1 MSDEKQNYAELIRN
15 LVPINELPGPAQNE
29 FINKAGLIKVKKG
42 KFVFKQGDRDEFSY
56 YLLEGE
62 IALIT
67 NDSQQNMISAGSDR
81 ARYAMAQLQPRQFS
95 ARASVNSVILQI
107 NRNSLDQLLVLQDQ
121 KKPESNA
128 VEEVATG
135 DIEVSDIG

>member
-1 MSDEKQNYAELIRN
+1 MTDEKQAYAEQIRQLIP
-15 LVPINELPGPAQNE
+15 VNELSTQAQNE
-29 FINKAGLIKVKKG
+29 FIIKAGLIKIKKG

-107 NRNSLDQLLVLQDQ
+107 NRNSLDQLLVLQ
-121 KKPESNA
+121 A
-128 VEEVATG
+128 H
-135 DIEVSDIG
+135 